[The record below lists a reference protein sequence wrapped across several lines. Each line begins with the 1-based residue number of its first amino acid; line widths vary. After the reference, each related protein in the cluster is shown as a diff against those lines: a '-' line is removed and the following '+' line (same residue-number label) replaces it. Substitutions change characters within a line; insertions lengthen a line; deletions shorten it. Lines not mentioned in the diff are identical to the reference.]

1 MTEQN
6 LTTNHTTSLKNIPQN
21 SSHNQHQNLTKIRQ
35 KTEKNQHYPNKIRQ
49 WRVVVLALSAFIF
62 NTTEFIPI
70 ALLSDIGNS
79 FAMPV
84 ADVGMMMTIYAWIVA
99 VLSLPAMLATAHI
112 ERRKLL
118 LGLFVVFIG
127 GHLASVVAGSF
138 LVLLIGRAMI
148 ALAHAV
154 FWSITASLAVRVAP
168 KGRQTKAL
176 CLLAVGSALATVL
189 GLPLGRIVGQC
200 LGWRMTFGLIGVL
213 ALLAMLILWQILPKL
228 PSKNVG
234 SLASLPEIGKNIP
247 LIVVYLLIMLMVTAH
262 FTVYSYIEPF
272 IIQINQFSQNF
283 ATTILLVFGMAGLL
297 ASFLFGRFYDKK
309 PNVFLLTAM
318 LGLLFSLCAMTW
330 VTGNQG
336 LWVALVLMW
345 GVAVTVISLALQLRV
360 LKLAPNATDVAMSIF
375 SAIYNIGIGGGALLG
390 SLVIRGYGLGLIG
403 DVGAGVMVLAV
414 VVFVCFWSWQQYKN

>member
-6 LTTNHTTSLKNIPQN
+6 LTTNHTTSLKNVPQN
-21 SSHNQHQNLTKIRQ
+21 SSQNQHQNLSKIRQ

-84 ADVGMMMTIYAWIVA
+84 ADVGMMMTIYAWIVV

-176 CLLAVGSALATVL
+176 GLLAVGSALATVL

-262 FTVYSYIEPF
+262 FTVYSY
-272 IIQINQFSQNF
+272 
-283 ATTILLVFGMAGLL
+283 
-297 ASFLFGRFYDKK
+297 Y
-309 PNVFLLTAM
+309 
-318 LGLLFSLCAMTW
+318 
-330 VTGNQG
+330 
-336 LWVALVLMW
+336 
-345 GVAVTVISLALQLRV
+345 
-360 LKLAPNATDVAMSIF
+360 
-375 SAIYNIGIGGGALLG
+375 
-390 SLVIRGYGLGLIG
+390 
-403 DVGAGVMVLAV
+403 
-414 VVFVCFWSWQQYKN
+414 